1 MLAWFFSAVL
11 NLPKPQDS
19 LGSVD
24 GNFVVGLKW
33 DHKGLFT
40 GTSLAV
46 QWLLC
51 ASTAGDIGSIPSQ
64 GTKILHAA
72 LSQKKKKIDYLQTY
86 E

>member
-33 DHKGLFT
+33 DHAQEAVCPVKENIPGNRAEIKRLRVKG
-40 GTSLAV
+40 
-46 QWLLC
+46 
-51 ASTAGDIGSIPSQ
+51 
-64 GTKILHAA
+64 
-72 LSQKKKKIDYLQTY
+72 